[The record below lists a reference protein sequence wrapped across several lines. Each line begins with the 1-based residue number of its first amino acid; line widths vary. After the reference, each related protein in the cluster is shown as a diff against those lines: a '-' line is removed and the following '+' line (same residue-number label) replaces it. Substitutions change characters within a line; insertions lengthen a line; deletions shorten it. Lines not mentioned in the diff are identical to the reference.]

1 MTTTQLRE
9 TLPILEAGTPI
20 EQAAGALILLHGR
33 GGNAEDMLAL
43 GNALT
48 NDRVALLAPRA
59 PGHTW
64 YPFSFLAP
72 RQQNEPYLSSS
83 LRQVEA
89 ALARATS
96 AGLEPSTVALC
107 GFSQGACLATEFVA
121 RHPLRYR
128 ALLAFTGG
136 LIGPLEEPISLTGDL
151 AGTPILLS
159 SGDPDPHVPWKRV
172 EQSAELLAG
181 IGGKIILQRY
191 PGRPHTILP
200 EEVEQGKKLLSG
212 LLRASVVRVANE

>member
-1 MTTTQLRE
+1 MTTIQHRE
-9 TLPILEAGTPI
+9 TPPIVHAGAPI
-20 EQAAGALILLHGR
+20 EQAAAVLILLHGR
-33 GGNAEDMLAL
+33 GGDAEDMIAL
-43 GNALT
+43 GGALT
-48 NDRVALLAPRA
+48 DDHWALLAPQA
-59 PGHTW
+59 PSHTW

-89 ALARATS
+89 ALAHATTT
-96 AGLEPSTVALC
+96 GLKPSQVAFC
-107 GFSQGACLATEFVA
+107 GFSQGAALATEFVA
-121 RHPLRYR
+121 RHPQRYG
-128 ALLAFTGG
+128 ALLALTGG

-151 AGTPILLS
+151 AGTPVLLS

-172 EQSAELLAG
+172 QQSGELLTG
-181 IGGKIILQRY
+181 IGGKVTLQRY

-212 LLRASVVRVANE
+212 LLRPFVS